1 MTLRSDLANLT
12 DRVRR
17 LTASAPAALDHLR
30 DEVDMHDSMPTH
42 VIGASAPTAGPPVIY
57 EGTCRELLEAGFD
70 IGGIYE
76 IRCNVPRPCPDH
88 DGPVTETAVERAA
101 ARISAPLRNHKQLT
115 DTLTAV
121 IRAVTHAEIE
131 INRATPRID
140 TTGKRCTQGKSTKD
154 LKPRDGYLS
163 WTDPL
168 CTRPADRDCDGLCR
182 PCFDLEARWRTAHN
196 LPAFDRVP
204 MCVRDCGR
212 PATDGRND
220 HLCAACRM
228 ADSRAKGRAS

>member
-17 LTASAPAALDHLR
+17 LTDSAPAALERSR
-30 DEVDMHDSMPTH
+30 DLVDECDSLPTH

-57 EGTCRELLEAGFD
+57 EGWCREPVDVDDLGTLR
-70 IGGIYE
+70 I
-76 IRCNVPRPCPDH
+76 IRCNYPRPCPDH

-115 DTLTAV
+115 DALTAV

-154 LKPRDGYLS
+154 LKPRDGYLE

-182 PCFDLEARWRTAHN
+182 PCFDLETRWRIAHN
-196 LPAFDRVP
+196 LPAFDRQP
-204 MCVRDCGR
+204 MCIRDCGR

-228 ADSRAKGRAS
+228 ADSRANRAS